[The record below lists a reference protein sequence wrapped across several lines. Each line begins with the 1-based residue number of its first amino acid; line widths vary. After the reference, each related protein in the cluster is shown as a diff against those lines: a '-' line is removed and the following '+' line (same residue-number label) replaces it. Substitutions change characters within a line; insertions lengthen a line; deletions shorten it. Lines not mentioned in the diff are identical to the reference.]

1 MIVSSEQKA
10 TRRPPLMNCTNVV
23 ETIPAVT
30 TIKMTTAPTVMT
42 PA

>member
-1 MIVSSEQKA
+1 MTVSSVQKA
-10 TRRPPLMNCTNVV
+10 TSRPPLMNCTKVV

-30 TIKMTTAPTVMT
+30 TIRMTTAPTVIT